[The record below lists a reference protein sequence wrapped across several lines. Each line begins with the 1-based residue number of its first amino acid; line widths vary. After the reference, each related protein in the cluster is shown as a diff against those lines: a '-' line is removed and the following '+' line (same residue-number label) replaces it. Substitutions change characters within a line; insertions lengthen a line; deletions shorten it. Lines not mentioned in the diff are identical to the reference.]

1 MFLIPPAS
9 LAMESTIRFVQI
21 PAPRMSLT
29 IFYWQRNFLV
39 TVGEDEQ
46 SSPQLSPLFLKVF
59 DLDKMQSEGSST
71 TGPECIQILRIFT
84 NQYPEAKITSFL
96 VLEEA
101 PPILL
106 IAIGFD
112 NGFVYCI
119 KGDIARERI
128 ERFKLQVEDVS
139 DNDHNKSVTGLGFR
153 VDGQAL
159 QLFAVTP
166 ASVSLF
172 SLQYQPHKRQT
183 LDQIGSGVNSVTMS
197 DRLELIVGRPEAVYF
212 YEVDGRGPCWA
223 FEGEKKFLG
232 WFRGYLL
239 CVIADQRIGKNTFN
253 VYDLK
258 NRLIAHSLVVKEVSY
273 MLCEWGT
280 VILIMSD
287 KTALCIGE
295 KDMESKLDMLFK
307 KNLYTVAINLVQS
320 QHADAAA
327 TAEVLRKY
335 GDHLYGKQDYD
346 EAMAQYIRTIGH
358 LEPSY
363 VIQKF
368 LDAQR
373 IYNLTNYLEKLHEK
387 GLASKDHTTLLLNCY
402 TKLKDVEKLDLF
414 IKSEDGGG
422 EHKFDVETAIRV
434 CRAAGYHEHAMFV
447 ARKAGKHEW
456 YLKILLEDLDRY
468 EEALQYISGLEPS
481 QAGVTMKEYGKI
493 LVDHRPVETIEI
505 LLRLCTEEEATTGV
519 TFNVT
524 YLSMLPSPVD
534 FLNIFIHHPRS
545 LMEFLEKYISKV
557 KDSPAQLEIHN
568 TLLEL
573 YLSYDLYFPSF
584 SQENGGDVHRAI
596 NLNGVPVLS
605 RAGSK
610 ERLIAEGEND
620 AYKNK
625 DCLERRERGLILLKN
640 AWPSELENPL
650 YDVDLA
656 IILCEMNAFKEGLL
670 FLYEKM
676 KLYKEVIS
684 CYMLAHDHEGLIA
697 CCKRLGDSSK
707 GGDPS
712 LWGDLLKYF
721 GELGED
727 CSNEVKEVLT
737 YIERDDILPPIIV
750 IQTLSKNPCLTLSV
764 VKDYIARKL
773 DQESKLIEEDR
784 RSTDKY
790 QQCGHH
796 RPLHSGKWL
805 PLSKSEAPTEDR
817 NIESPETL
825 QQEIQQVGKDKD
837 NPEKEQVPSTPGGS
851 KNWDDMEGVEDGEQR
866 GCYEDILIRLIQ
878 DFAPVIVR
886 IPEPMVDS
894 SPISIGFLNLLVYT
908 FRGQLLNKT
917 GELKSK
923 TSTVWFGVKVELQT
937 LPDHHAWVI
946 TDGKNIQEETLAMK
960 KEIQDLRTNAR
971 IFQLSKCTACTFTL
985 DLPAVHFMC
994 MHSFHLR
1001 CLGDNEKE
1009 CPECAPE
1016 YRSVLEMKRS
1026 LEQNANDQD
1035 RFFQLV
1041 KSSKDGFSVIAEY
1054 FGKGIVSKTS
1064 DGQADTLV
1072 PGTSSTNG
1080 F

>member
-1 MFLIPPAS
+1 MVLGCNDGTVSLLDRGLKHTYGFQAHSSSVLFLQQ
-9 LAMESTIRFVQI
+9 LK
-21 PAPRMSLT
+21 
-29 IFYWQRNFLV
+29 QRNFLV

-46 SSPQLSPLFLKVF
+46 ASPQLSPSCLKVF
-59 DLDKMQSEGSST
+59 DLDKMQTEGSST

-84 NQYPEAKITSFL
+84 NQFPEAKITSFL

-106 IAIGFD
+106 ISIGLD
-112 NGFVYCI
+112 NGCIYCI

-128 ERFKLQVEDVS
+128 TRFKLQVEDVS
-139 DNDHNKSVTGLGFR
+139 DKNGLSITGLGFR

-166 ASVSLF
+166 NSVSLF
-172 SLQYQPHKRQT
+172 NLQDQPPRRQT
-183 LDQIGSGVNSVTMS
+183 LDQIGCGLNGVAMS

-223 FEGEKKFLG
+223 FEGEKKYVG

-239 CVIADQRIGKNTFN
+239 CVIADQRNGKNTFN

-258 NRLIAHSLVVKEVSY
+258 NRLIAHSLVVKEVSH
-273 MLCEWGT
+273 MLCEWGNI
-280 VILIMSD
+280 ILIMSD
-287 KTALCIGE
+287 KTTLCIGE

-307 KNLYTVAINLVQS
+307 KNLYTVAINLVQT
-320 QHADAAA
+320 QQADAAA

-346 EAMAQYIRTIGH
+346 EAMAQYIHTIGY

-373 IYNLTNYLEKLHEK
+373 IYNLTKYLEKLHEK

-402 TKLKDVEKLDLF
+402 TKRKNVEKLDLF
-414 IKSEDGGG
+414 IKSEESAG
-422 EHKFDVETAIRV
+422 ELKFDVETAIRV

-447 ARKAGKHEW
+447 AKKARKHEW
-456 YLKILLEDLDRY
+456 YLKILLEDLDRFQ
-468 EEALQYISGLEPS
+468 EALEYISSLEPS

-493 LVDHRPVETIEI
+493 LVDHKPIETIKI
-505 LLRLCTEEEATTGV
+505 LLRLCTEEGETRKGV
-519 TFNVT
+519 TSSSS

-534 FLNIFIHHPRS
+534 FLNIFVHHPRS
-545 LMEFLEKYISKV
+545 LMEFLEKYTNKV
-557 KDSPAQLEIHN
+557 KDSPAQVEIHN

-573 YLSYDLYFPSF
+573 YLSNDFYSPST
-584 SQENGGDVHRAI
+584 SKENGGEALA
-596 NLNGVPVLS
+596 LNGTES
-605 RAGSK
+605 SHIEK
-610 ERLIAEGEND
+610 IEREGED
-620 AYKNK
+620 DKQLKK
-625 DCLERRERGLILLKN
+625 DRLERHEKGLRLLKS
-640 AWPSELENPL
+640 AWPSDSENPA

-684 CYMLAHDHEGLIA
+684 CYMQARDHEGLIA
-697 CCKRLGDSSK
+697 CCKRLADSSK

-712 LWGDLLKYF
+712 LWGELLKYF

-727 CSNEVKEVLT
+727 CSSEVKEVLS
-737 YIERDDILPPIIV
+737 YVERDDVLPPIIV
-750 IQTLSKNPCLTLSV
+750 IQTLSRNPCLTLSV

-773 DQESKLIEEDR
+773 DQESKLIEDDR
-784 RSTDKY
+784 RSIDKY
-790 QQCGHH
+790 Q
-796 RPLHSGKWL
+796 
-805 PLSKSEAPTEDR
+805 
-817 NIESPETL
+817 
-825 QQEIQQVGKDKD
+825 
-837 NPEKEQVPSTPGGS
+837 
-851 KNWDDMEGVEDGEQR
+851 
-866 GCYEDILIRLIQ
+866 
-878 DFAPVIVR
+878 
-886 IPEPMVDS
+886 
-894 SPISIGFLNLLVYT
+894 
-908 FRGQLLNKT
+908 
-917 GELKSK
+917 
-923 TSTVWFGVKVELQT
+923 
-937 LPDHHAWVI
+937 
-946 TDGKNIQEETLAMK
+946 EETIVMK

-1016 YRSVLEMKRS
+1016 YRSVLEMKRN
-1026 LEQNANDQD
+1026 LEQNAKDQD

-1041 KSSKDGFSVIAEY
+1041 KSSKNGFSVIAEY

-1064 DGQADTLV
+1064 NGSSDTLRS
-1072 PGTSSTNG
+1072 GTDSTNG

>member
-1 MFLIPPAS
+1 MQT
-9 LAMESTIRFVQI
+9 EGTST
-21 PAPRMSLT
+21 AA
-29 IFYWQRNFLV
+29 
-39 TVGEDEQ
+39 
-46 SSPQLSPLFLKVF
+46 
-59 DLDKMQSEGSST
+59 
-71 TGPECIQILRIFT
+71 PECIQILRIFT
-84 NQYPEAKITSFL
+84 NQFPEAKITSLL

-106 IAIGFD
+106 ISIGLD
-112 NGFVYCI
+112 NGCVYCI

-128 ERFKLQVEDVS
+128 TRFKLQVEDVS
-139 DNDHNKSVTGLGFR
+139 DKNNISVTGLGFR
-153 VDGQAL
+153 VDGQTL
-159 QLFAVTP
+159 QLFATTP
-166 ASVSLF
+166 NSVSLF
-172 SLQYQPHKRQT
+172 SLHDQPPRRHT
-183 LDQIGSGVNSVTMS
+183 LDQIGCGVNSVAMS
-197 DRLELIVGRPEAVYF
+197 DRMELIIGRTEAVYF

-223 FEGEKKFLG
+223 FEGEKKLIG

-239 CVIADQRIGKNTFN
+239 CVIADQRNGKNTFN

-258 NRLIAHSLVVKEVSY
+258 NRLIAHSLVVKEVSH
-273 MLCEWGT
+273 MLCEWGNI
-280 VILIMSD
+280 ILIMSD
-287 KTALCIGE
+287 KTTLSIGE

-307 KNLYTVAINLVQS
+307 KNLYTVAINIVQS
-320 QHADAAA
+320 QQADAAA

-346 EAMAQYIRTIGH
+346 EAMAQYIHTIGH
-358 LEPSY
+358 LEPSF

-402 TKLKDVEKLDLF
+402 TKSKDVEKLDMF
-414 IKSEDGGG
+414 IKSEEGAG

-447 ARKAGKHEW
+447 AKKAGKHEW
-456 YLKILLEDLDRY
+456 YLKILLEDLDRFQ
-468 EEALQYISGLEPS
+468 EALQYISSLEPS

-493 LVDHRPVETIEI
+493 LVDHRPSETIKI
-505 LLRLCTEEEATTGV
+505 LLRLCTEEGESSKGATSNG
-519 TFNVT
+519 T

-534 FLNIFIHHPRS
+534 FLNIFVHHPRS
-545 LMEFLEKYISKV
+545 LMEFLEKYTSKV
-557 KDSPAQLEIHN
+557 KDSPAQVEIHN

-573 YLSYDLYFPSF
+573 YLSNDLYFPSI
-584 SQENGGDVHRAI
+584 SQENGGDPLGARTR
-596 NLNGVPVLS
+596 VPYLS
-605 RAGSK
+605 RARSK
-610 ERLIAEGEND
+610 EKLDAEGD
-620 AYKNK
+620 ADTHKIK
-625 DCLERRERGLILLKN
+625 DRLERHAKGLRLLKS
-640 AWPSELENPL
+640 AWPSDLENPV

-676 KLYKEVIS
+676 MLYKDVIS
-684 CYMLAHDHEGLIA
+684 CYMQAHDHEGLIA
-697 CCKRLGDSSK
+697 CCKRLGDSTK

-727 CSNEVKEVLT
+727 CSTEVKEVLT
-737 YIERDDILPPIIV
+737 YIEKDDILPPVIV

-784 RSTDKY
+784 QSIDKY
-790 QQCGHH
+790 
-796 RPLHSGKWL
+796 
-805 PLSKSEAPTEDR
+805 
-817 NIESPETL
+817 
-825 QQEIQQVGKDKD
+825 
-837 NPEKEQVPSTPGGS
+837 
-851 KNWDDMEGVEDGEQR
+851 
-866 GCYEDILIRLIQ
+866 
-878 DFAPVIVR
+878 
-886 IPEPMVDS
+886 
-894 SPISIGFLNLLVYT
+894 
-908 FRGQLLNKT
+908 
-917 GELKSK
+917 
-923 TSTVWFGVKVELQT
+923 
-937 LPDHHAWVI
+937 
-946 TDGKNIQEETLAMK
+946 QEETLVMK

-1016 YRSVLEMKRS
+1016 YRAVLDMKRS
-1026 LEQNANDQD
+1026 LEHNAKDQD
-1035 RFFQLV
+1035 RFFQQV
-1041 KSSKDGFSVIAEY
+1041 KSSKNGFSVIAEY

-1064 DGQADTLV
+1064 NGSSDTLRS
-1072 PGTSSTNG
+1072 GTSSMNG